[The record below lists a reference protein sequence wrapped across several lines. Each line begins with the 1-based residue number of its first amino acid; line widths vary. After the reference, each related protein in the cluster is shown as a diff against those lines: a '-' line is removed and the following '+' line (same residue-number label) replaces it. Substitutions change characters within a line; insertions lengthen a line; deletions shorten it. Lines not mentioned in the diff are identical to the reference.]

1 MELTDKP
8 AATDA
13 TTVTRNYGRQ
23 VDEDTPAS
31 GRAPRC
37 FYGWAVW
44 LVLCIGNISTF
55 FGTSSA
61 ITFVIDPVMEE
72 LSLSRSAISA
82 VYMAGT
88 LLGAAAQIPIGRAV
102 DKYGGRRSIT
112 FCAAAFAASCSC
124 LSLPHSWPTL
134 LLAFGFLR
142 ALGFGG
148 LALACTTT
156 LQQWFVRR
164 RGLATGMMEATN
176 SIVGFGACSSLLHA
190 IIEAYGWR
198 GAYLRSG
205 IALMAFVPVA
215 ALLIRSRPEEIGLRP
230 DGDAHAAD
238 GSTRQGSADGAG
250 GAGGGGGGGG
260 AGGAEP
266 AAPAAPASVEGW
278 RLGEAMRTGAFWIIV
293 LSNALAWG
301 VGAGIFIHLASV
313 AREFGLPVAKLP
325 SCFYLPWAL
334 SRAAALLVGGA
345 MLDKAPPRLVLGVGF
360 LSGGASLA
368 WLGWPGTV
376 LTPTK
381 TVLTGML
388 YGLSMGLS
396 KAAFAICPA
405 RFFGRAHLG
414 AIQGVL
420 QTTNVASTAV
430 GPLVI
435 GVAHDAGATY
445 ASVLL
450 GIAVTTA
457 CFGVTSLLVLHAPH
471 RPRATRAEV
480 TPEPVRIV
488 TGKSMEPERL
498 RV

>member
-8 AATDA
+8 AATDEA
-13 TTVTRNYGRQ
+13 TTATRNYGRQ
-23 VDEDTPAS
+23 VDEDAPSAE
-31 GRAPRC
+31 RPPRC

-112 FCAAAFAASCSC
+112 VCAAAFAASCSC
-124 LSLPHSWPTL
+124 LSLPHHWATL

-156 LQQWFVRR
+156 LQQWFARR
-164 RGLATGMMEATN
+164 RGLATGMMEAAN
-176 SIVGFGACSSLLHA
+176 SLVGFGACSSLLHA
-190 IIEAYGWR
+190 LIEAYGWR

-215 ALLIRSRPEEIGLRP
+215 ALVIRSRPEEIGLRP
-230 DGDAHAAD
+230 DGDPHVAAD
-238 GSTRQGSADGAG
+238 GGTRQSSGGAG
-250 GAGGGGGGGG
+250 GAGGGGSAVGG
-260 AGGAEP
+260 ATP
-266 AAPAAPASVEGW
+266 PVVVVIEGW
-278 RLGEAMRTGAFWIIV
+278 RLGEATRTGAFWLIV

-301 VGAGIFIHLASV
+301 VGAGIFIHLASIS
-313 AREFGLPVAKLP
+313 RELGLPVSRLP
-325 SCFYLPWAL
+325 SCFYLPWAM

-345 MLDKAPPRLVLGVGF
+345 LLDRTPPRFVLGAGF
-360 LSGGASLA
+360 VSGGASLA
-368 WLGWPGTV
+368 WLGWPGAV
-376 LTPTK
+376 LTPSK
-381 TVLTGML
+381 TVLAGML

-435 GVAHDAGATY
+435 GVAHDAGASY
-445 ASVLL
+445 SSVLL
-450 GIAVTTA
+450 GIAVATA
-457 CFGVTSLLVLHAPH
+457 CFGVVSLLLLQAPQR
-471 RPRATRAEV
+471 RPARASLAEV